1 MGTTFISHLTA
12 TPSRKEASSRT
23 AESSHTGPRT
33 PDCPWWSAIGSPLE
47 AEASWESTTTEA
59 LAASATATPAGI
71 CGQGGG
77 GTGGGFLHFFFSNIL
92 TNFGLIFCTPP
103 PPGRPI
109 PCPPMP
115 AGTAKV
121 QEDKQGAERMFGQV
135 LTIRSWARMEP
146 CLLLVSSTS

>member
-77 GTGGGFLHFFFSNIL
+77 EFLHFFFSNIL
-92 TNFGLIFCTPP
+92 TNFGLIFCTLLPP
-103 PPGRPI
+103 DGQSHAHLCPLVPPKFKRTSRAPRE
-109 PCPPMP
+109 CSC
-115 AGTAKV
+115 
-121 QEDKQGAERMFGQV
+121 QV

-146 CLLLVSSTS
+146 RLLLASSTS

>member
-77 GTGGGFLHFFFSNIL
+77 NFSISFLVTYSQILGLFSAPPL
-92 TNFGLIFCTPP
+92 PPDGQSHAHLCPLVPPKFKRTNRAP
-103 PPGRPI
+103 R
-109 PCPPMP
+109 
-115 AGTAKV
+115 
-121 QEDKQGAERMFGQV
+121 E
-135 LTIRSWARMEP
+135 
-146 CLLLVSSTS
+146 CLVKS